1 MISALMT
8 GSKASYSYGKSG
20 CGMLAV
26 LAAWLFFALLFVII
40 ATAISDWAKSSTAD
54 YGIWQVCNYTSTT
67 STVCG
72 SWTLTG
78 ITTFKDCE
86 GSVTATRAFSV
97 LSIIFLVFCL
107 FLTLALLFSPTL
119 IKQATILVLLC
130 LLVVTNIWL
139 LCGWIMFLGVQAR
152 NMCAFYDL
160 NTHLGSSWFLQLFA
174 WIFGLVAIVLGVLIF
189 SKWKKTPRFAGQPP
203 YVPGPTPGPI
213 PYGGPNAMYPQYK
226 SPYPYG
232 PVPYGGAAP
241 QGGAAPYYPGTY
253 GGGLGSTPVASPYQP
268 TPYW

>member
-1 MISALMT
+1 MSSIRILLAL
-8 GSKASYSYGKSG
+8 
-20 CGMLAV
+20 LAC
-26 LAAWLFFALLFVII
+26 WLFWALLFVII

-54 YGIWQVCNYTSTT
+54 YGIWQVCNYTTTT

-78 ITTFKDCE
+78 ITNVGSFKDCE

-97 LSIIFLVFCL
+97 LSIIFVVFCL
-107 FLTLALLFSPTL
+107 FLTLALLLSPTL
-119 IKQATILVLLC
+119 IKKATILVLLC

-152 NMCAFYDL
+152 NMCTFYDL
-160 NTHLGSSWFLQLFA
+160 NTHLGSSWIQQLFA
-174 WIFGLVAIVLGVLIF
+174 WIIGLVAIVLGLLNLF
-189 SKWKKTPRFAGQPP
+189 KWKKTPRFAGQPP

-213 PYGGPNAMYPQYK
+213 PYGGPAAMYPQYK

-253 GGGLGSTPVASPYQP
+253 GGGLGSTPVATPYQP